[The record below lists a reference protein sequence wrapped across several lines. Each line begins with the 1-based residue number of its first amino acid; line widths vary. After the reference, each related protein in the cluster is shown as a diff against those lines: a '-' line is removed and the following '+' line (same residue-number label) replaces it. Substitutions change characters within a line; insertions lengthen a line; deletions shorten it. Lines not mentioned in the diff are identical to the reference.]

1 MKPQNE
7 MDKKI
12 IDAFYEVLKSS
23 SFAKAKVTS
32 ITELAGISHQTF
44 YRYYLDK
51 YDLSLKIAT
60 GKFSAFH
67 DIYSNNATWKEIV
80 LSILNSTKNY
90 PVFFKKLLADPEG
103 AEIVRQSIIDTS
115 ESFVGAKLS
124 KHSVAIWISIL
135 KDWGQEDFKTPVQEV
150 YNQIRIFT
158 SLKEVLSKEE
168 IEKIMGA
175 YENQP
180 LNYFIKKVK

>member
-1 MKPQNE
+1 MRTQNE
-7 MDKKI
+7 MEKKI
-12 IDAFYEVLKSS
+12 ADAFYEILRTT

-32 ITELAGISHQTF
+32 ITKAAGISHQTF

-60 GKFSAFH
+60 GKFCAFH

-80 LSILNSTKNY
+80 VSILNSIKNY

-103 AEIVRQSIIDTS
+103 ADIVWQSIIAVT
-115 ESFVGAKLS
+115 ETFVGGQLS
-124 KHSVAIWISIL
+124 KHSVAAWISIFQ
-135 KDWGQEDFKTPVQEV
+135 DWGKDDFKTSVSEI
-150 YNQIRIFT
+150 YNQLRMHTSIR
-158 SLKEVLSKEE
+158 EVMSEKE
-168 IEKIMGA
+168 IEKIMGV

-180 LNYFIKKVK
+180 LNYFIQKIK